1 MTRALPRTNFNSSR
15 LIRFLADL
23 SVVDAAE
30 PGHAFAERLGRWLD
44 FTDAIALFAVH
55 NAGTA
60 GPQSDKPSGQQS
72 VESVA
77 VGEEFARIRTALV
90 NSITQSCSPTVG
102 QTRIKLPTP
111 VLGVPIEIAAAYEP
125 YRRFYLAHQRD
136 IDLSVRPLRAN
147 VRQALSTVSPALK
160 KLADLDA
167 ALDEILS
174 DREGKLLAKLPLL
187 LEMRFEQR
195 LKTHR
200 QMLVDTQQADSPALW
215 MQAGGWLRGFCTE
228 LQTVLLAELDLR
240 LQPTVGLIEA
250 FSSEIS
256 VHK

>member
-1 MTRALPRTNFNSSR
+1 MPRTNFNSSR
-15 LIRFLADL
+15 LIRVLADL
-23 SVVDAAE
+23 SVVDATE

-55 NAGTA
+55 NASSVGSPDT
-60 GPQSDKPSGQQS
+60 PSGEQS
-72 VESVA
+72 VVSVA
-77 VGEEFARIRTALV
+77 VGEEFARIRAALV
-90 NSITQSCSPTVG
+90 SSIRQSCSPKVG

-111 VLGVPIEIAAAYEP
+111 TLGVPIEIAAAYEP

-147 VRQALSTVSPALK
+147 VRQALSTASSALK

-167 ALDEILS
+167 ALDQILG
-174 DREGKLLAKLPLL
+174 DRESKLLAKLPLL
-187 LEMRFEQR
+187 LERRFEQR

-200 QMLVDTQQADSPALW
+200 QMLVDTQQADNPALW
-215 MQAGGWLRGFCTE
+215 MQAEGWLEGFCTE

-250 FSSEIS
+250 FSNETS